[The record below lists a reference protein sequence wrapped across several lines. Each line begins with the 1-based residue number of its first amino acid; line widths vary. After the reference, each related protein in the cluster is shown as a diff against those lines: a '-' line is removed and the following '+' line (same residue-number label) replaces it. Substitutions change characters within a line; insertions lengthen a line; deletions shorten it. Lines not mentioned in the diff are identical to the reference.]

1 MLSKRILTTS
11 ISISLIFHVVILA
24 LAGIMDM
31 SGDDNSKAFWVD
43 LKEPSKNHEEIITK
57 KVGEKVSLIDVRSKS
72 DGNHSA
78 KPHRREDTVSL
89 DSIDIK
95 YCSYLEKLREKIR
108 RNWSYPQEA
117 YRHKEEGTTIVK
129 FSLGEDGSLQDL
141 CMAASSGFN
150 SLDMEALDVIRSSA
164 PYTPLPKSFNLSKLN
179 VVAKFQYSLT
189 E

>member
-1 MLSKRILTTS
+1 MLSKRILITS
-11 ISISLIFHVVILA
+11 ISISLIFHVIILA

-31 SGDDNSKAFWVD
+31 SGDDNSKAFLVD
-43 LKEPSKNHEEIITK
+43 LKEPSKNHEEIIPK
-57 KVGEKVSLIDVRSKS
+57 KAESKVSPIEVRSKS
-72 DGNHSA
+72 EDNHSA
-78 KPHRREDTVSL
+78 KPHKREDTVSL
-89 DSIDIK
+89 DSPNIK

-117 YRHKEEGTTIVK
+117 YIHKEEGTTVVK

-150 SLDMEALDVIRSSA
+150 SLDMEALDVIRSSV
-164 PYTPLPKSFNLSKLN
+164 PYTPLPQSFNLSKLN
-179 VVAKFQYSLT
+179 IVAKFQYSLT

>member
-1 MLSKRILTTS
+1 MLSKNILTTS

-31 SGDDNSKAFWVD
+31 SGDDNSKAFMVD
-43 LKEPSKNHEEIITK
+43 LMEPSKNHEEIIPEK
-57 KVGEKVSLIDVRSKS
+57 AEAKVSPIEVRSKS
-72 DGNHSA
+72 GGNHSA
-78 KPHRREDTVSL
+78 KPHKREDTVSL

-95 YCSYLEKLREKIR
+95 YCSYLERLREKIR
-108 RNWSYPQEA
+108 RSWSYPQEA
-117 YRHKEEGTTIVK
+117 YIHKEEGTTIVK

-164 PYTPLPKSFNLSKLN
+164 PYAPLPKSFDLSKLN
-179 VVAKFQYSLT
+179 IVAKFQYSLT